1 MENKLR
7 QLYALQ
13 LIDNQLD
20 QIEEMKGDLPGAV
33 RALEEKVSSLK
44 EKLATLDA
52 IMREAFAQSELADNE
67 ILSLKEKT
75 EKYKEQQLHVRNN
88 KEYDALTREMDHAVE
103 AIAKLTKTMNE
114 QENKGTVARTDIET
128 TKKELEEATRLLEEK
143 KLELAEV
150 SKSTEEEELKYKHER
165 EKALARVSK
174 QDLAMYE
181 RIRKAK
187 SGRAVVPLKKN
198 SCGGCYT
205 AVPPQK
211 VLELKQNNKWYTCER
226 CGRIIISEEMAE
238 SAAAIALV

>member
-1 MENKLR
+1 VSDLKAKL
-7 QLYALQ
+7 
-13 LIDNQLD
+13 DS
-20 QIEEMKGDLPGAV
+20 
-33 RALEEKVSSLK
+33 LE
-44 EKLATLDA
+44 AT
-52 IMREAFAQSELADNE
+52 MREAFAQRELADNE
-67 ILSLKEKT
+67 ILALKEKT
-75 EKYKEQQLHVRNN
+75 EKYKDQQLHVRNN

-103 AIAKLTKTMNE
+103 AIANLTKTMSE
-114 QENKGTVARTDIET
+114 QENRGTVARTDIEA
-128 TKKELEEATRLLEEK
+128 TKKELEETSAQLDEK
-143 KLELAEV
+143 RQELAEV
-150 SKSTEEEELKYKHER
+150 SKTTENEELKYKHER

-211 VLELKQNNKWYTCER
+211 ILELKQNNKWYTCER

-238 SAAAIALV
+238 SAATVAT

>member
-1 MENKLR
+1 LEEKLR
-7 QLYALQ
+7 QLYTLQ
-13 LIDNQLD
+13 LIDTQLD
-20 QIEEMKGDLPGAV
+20 EIEKMKGDLPGAV
-33 RALEEKVSSLK
+33 RALEEKVSGLKAKLDSL
-44 EKLATLDA
+44 EAT
-52 IMREAFAQSELADNE
+52 MREAFAQRELADNE
-67 ILSLKEKT
+67 ILALKEKT
-75 EKYKEQQLHVRNN
+75 EKYKDQQLHVRNN

-103 AIAKLTKTMNE
+103 AIANLTKTMSE
-114 QENKGTVARTDIET
+114 QENRGTVARTDIEA
-128 TKKELEEATRLLEEK
+128 TKKELEETSAQLDEK
-143 KLELAEV
+143 RQELAEV
-150 SKSTEEEELKYKHER
+150 SKTTEDEELKYKHER

-211 VLELKQNNKWYTCER
+211 ILELKQNNKWYTCER

-238 SAAAIALV
+238 SAATVAT

>member
-1 MENKLR
+1 MEEKLR
-7 QLYALQ
+7 QLYTLQ
-13 LIDNQLD
+13 VIDTQLD
-20 QIEEMKGDLPGAV
+20 EIEKMKGDLPGAV
-33 RALEEKVSSLK
+33 RALEEKVSGLKAKLDSL
-44 EKLATLDA
+44 EAT
-52 IMREAFAQSELADNE
+52 MREAFAQRELADNE
-67 ILSLKEKT
+67 ILALKEKT
-75 EKYKEQQLHVRNN
+75 EKYKDQQLHVRNN

-103 AIAKLTKTMNE
+103 AIANLTKTMSE
-114 QENKGTVARTDIET
+114 QENRGTVARTDIEA
-128 TKKELEEATRLLEEK
+128 TKKELEETSAQLDEK
-143 KLELAEV
+143 RQELAEV
-150 SKSTEEEELKYKHER
+150 SKTTENEELKYKHER

-211 VLELKQNNKWYTCER
+211 ILELKQNNKWYTCER

-238 SAAAIALV
+238 SAATVAT

>member
-1 MENKLR
+1 LEEKLR
-7 QLYALQ
+7 QLYTLQ
-13 LIDNQLD
+13 VIDTQLD
-20 QIEEMKGDLPGAV
+20 EIEKMKGDLPGAV
-33 RALEEKVSSLK
+33 RALEEKVSGLKAKLDSL
-44 EKLATLDA
+44 EAT
-52 IMREAFAQSELADNE
+52 MREAFAQRELADNE
-67 ILSLKEKT
+67 ILALKEKT
-75 EKYKEQQLHVRNN
+75 EKYKDQQLHVRNN

-103 AIAKLTKTMNE
+103 AIANLTKTMSE
-114 QENKGTVARTDIET
+114 QENRGTVARTDIEA
-128 TKKELEEATRLLEEK
+128 TKKELEETSAQLDEK
-143 KLELAEV
+143 RQELAEV
-150 SKSTEEEELKYKHER
+150 SKTTENEELKYKHER

-211 VLELKQNNKWYTCER
+211 ILELKQNNKWYTCER

-238 SAAAIALV
+238 SAATVAT

>member
-1 MENKLR
+1 LEEKLR
-7 QLYALQ
+7 QLYTLQ
-13 LIDNQLD
+13 LIDTQLD
-20 QIEEMKGDLPGAV
+20 EIEKMKGDLPGAV
-33 RALEEKVSSLK
+33 RALEEKVSGLKAKLDSL
-44 EKLATLDA
+44 EAT
-52 IMREAFAQSELADNE
+52 MREAFAQRELADNE
-67 ILSLKEKT
+67 ILALKEKT
-75 EKYKEQQLHVRNN
+75 EKYKDQQLHVRNN

-103 AIAKLTKTMNE
+103 AIANLTKTMSE
-114 QENKGTVARTDIET
+114 QENRGTVARTDIEA
-128 TKKELEEATRLLEEK
+128 TKKELEETSAQLDEK
-143 KLELAEV
+143 RQELAEV
-150 SKSTEEEELKYKHER
+150 SKTTENEELKYKHER

-211 VLELKQNNKWYTCER
+211 ILELKQNNKWYTCER

-238 SAAAIALV
+238 SAATVAT

>member
-1 MENKLR
+1 MEEKLR
-7 QLYALQ
+7 QLYTLQ
-13 LIDNQLD
+13 LIDTQLD
-20 QIEEMKGDLPGAV
+20 EIEKMKGDLPGAV
-33 RALEEKVSSLK
+33 RALEEKVSGLKAKLDSL
-44 EKLATLDA
+44 EAT
-52 IMREAFAQSELADNE
+52 MREAFAQRELADNE
-67 ILSLKEKT
+67 ILALKEKT
-75 EKYKEQQLHVRNN
+75 EKYKDQQLHVRNN

-103 AIAKLTKTMNE
+103 AIANLTKTMSE
-114 QENKGTVARTDIET
+114 QENRGTVARTDIEA
-128 TKKELEEATRLLEEK
+128 TKKELEETSAQLDEK
-143 KLELAEV
+143 RQELAEV
-150 SKSTEEEELKYKHER
+150 SKTTEDEELKYKHER

-211 VLELKQNNKWYTCER
+211 ILELKQNNKWYTCER

-238 SAAAIALV
+238 SAATVAT